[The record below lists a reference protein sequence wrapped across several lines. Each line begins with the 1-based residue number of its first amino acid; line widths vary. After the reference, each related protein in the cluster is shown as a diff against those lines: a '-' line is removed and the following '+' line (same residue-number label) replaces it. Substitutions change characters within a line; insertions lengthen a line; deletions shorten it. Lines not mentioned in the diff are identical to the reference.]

1 MGTKGEPP
9 PPRAQARSAT
19 AFRAGYG
26 AGRASSS
33 TSVGVET
40 ERKFLVD
47 GDAWRGEARARRALR
62 QGYLAID
69 GKTTVRV
76 RTDGVSAWL
85 TVKGANT
92 GLSRP
97 EFEYAVPV
105 RDADELLGLCA
116 GRLVEKIRHHV
127 PVGEKLWE
135 VDEFTG
141 ANQGLVVAELEL
153 ADPDE
158 DFVRPEWLGP
168 EVSGDP
174 RYLNANLSVRPYAAW
189 TDGSSL

>member
-1 MGTKGEPP
+1 MEVESEPTLA
-9 PPRAQARSAT
+9 RRQARSAT

-33 TSVGVET
+33 TFVGVET
-40 ERKFLVD
+40 ERKFLVH

-69 GKTTVRV
+69 GQTTVRV
-76 RTDGVSAWL
+76 RTDGASAWL
-85 TVKGANT
+85 TVKGAHA

-105 RDADELLGLCA
+105 RDADEMLGMCA

-127 PVGEKLWE
+127 AVGEKLWE
-135 VDEFTG
+135 VDGKKTH
-141 ANQGLVVAELEL
+141 LLC
-153 ADPDE
+153 
-158 DFVRPEWLGP
+158 
-168 EVSGDP
+168 
-174 RYLNANLSVRPYAAW
+174 
-189 TDGSSL
+189 